1 MSYISGFMLGAS
13 IGKAVHKYFSLG
25 AGTKRVVPARP
36 VRTAPLRP
44 VRRTGRQVPSLVC
57 VSAVPGRRRYRA
69 FALIGNPEAADILQ
83 NGLQQV
89 KGVTSVSVNPVVGSI
104 LLRAENDDI
113 FRRVEVFLENRF
125 FFCRRTDAADVCTAA
140 PCDPGRQPSSEYKH
154 TLQEVMSTM
163 SAYVYERTHHLFD
176 LRSLVSFILIVR
188 GIRRMVTL
196 GEMPSG
202 PQMLWWAVAILR
214 GR

>member
-125 FFCRRTDAADVCTAA
+125 FFVHVRTRPMFVRRPPAIRADSLRRSINIRCRKLCRR
-140 PCDPGRQPSSEYKH
+140 
-154 TLQEVMSTM
+154 
-163 SAYVYERTHHLFD
+163 
-176 LRSLVSFILIVR
+176 
-188 GIRRMVTL
+188 
-196 GEMPSG
+196 
-202 PQMLWWAVAILR
+202 
-214 GR
+214 

>member
-1 MSYISGFMLGAS
+1 M
-13 IGKAVHKYFSLG
+13 
-25 AGTKRVVPARP
+25 
-36 VRTAPLRP
+36 
-44 VRRTGRQVPSLVC
+44 
-57 VSAVPGRRRYRA
+57 
-69 FALIGNPEAADILQ
+69 
-83 NGLQQV
+83 
-89 KGVTSVSVNPVVGSI
+89 TSVSVNPVVGSI

-113 FRRVEVFLENRF
+113 FRCVEVFLENRF
-125 FFCRRTDAADVCTAA
+125 FFCPRTDVADICTAA
-140 PCDPGRQPSSEYKH
+140 PCDPGRQPASEYKH